1 MAPTA
6 LRPRDAATLLLY
18 RGGGDDVRVLLG
30 QRHHGH
36 IFMPNAYVFP
46 GGRVNPSDSRVT
58 PGTDLRGEVAA
69 RLERAATPARARAIA
84 VAAIRETFEE
94 TGLLIAAGEG
104 AGESGGEDGGG
115 EWHHKIAPK
124 LGALDYFFRAITPP
138 QRVRRFDARFFCADA
153 SAAQGELG
161 GDGELQNLAWFFL
174 DEIRDLEMAG
184 ITRIALAQFRRVLAD
199 PPSYTSDRPIPVSR
213 FLHGRYHIDME

>member
-1 MAPTA
+1 VSSKRLHPK
-6 LRPRDAATLLLY
+6 DAATLLLY
-18 RGGGDDVRVLLG
+18 RGTGDDVRVLLG

-46 GGRVNPSDSRVT
+46 GGRVSATDNRVT
-58 PGTDLRGEVAA
+58 PGSPLRADIAA

-94 TGLLIAAGEG
+94 TGLLIADGEG
-104 AGESGGEDGGG
+104 GGEGGGG
-115 EWHHKIAPK
+115 EWHNKIGPK

-138 QRVRRFDARFFCADA
+138 NRVRRFDARFFCADA
-153 SAAQGELG
+153 AAAQGDLG
-161 GDGELQNLAWFFL
+161 GDGELLNLAWFSL

-184 ITRIALAQFRRVLAD
+184 ITRIALAEFRRVLAD
-199 PPSYTSDRPIPVSR
+199 PPSFEGDRPIPVSR
-213 FLHGRYHIDME
+213 FLRGRYHVTME

>member
-1 MAPTA
+1 MAPKA
-6 LRPRDAATLLLY
+6 LRPKDAATLLLY
-18 RGGGDDVRVLLG
+18 RGDGDDVRVLLG

-46 GGRVNPSDSRVT
+46 GGRVNPSDSRVVPDT
-58 PGTDLRGEVAA
+58 GLRGNVAA

-104 AGESGGEDGGG
+104 GGG
-115 EWHHKIAPK
+115 EWHSKIGPK
-124 LGALDYFFRAITPP
+124 LSALDYFFRAITPP

-161 GDGELQNLAWFFL
+161 GDGELTNLAWFSL
-174 DEIRDLEMAG
+174 EEIRDLEMAG
-184 ITRIALAQFRRVLAD
+184 ITRIALAEFRRVLAD
-199 PPSYTSDRPIPVSR
+199 PPSYAGDRPIPVSR
-213 FLHGRYHIDME
+213 FLHGRYHIAME

>member
-1 MAPTA
+1 MAPKA
-6 LRPRDAATLLLY
+6 LRPKDAATLLLY
-18 RGGGDDVRVLLG
+18 HGNGDKVRMLLG

-46 GGRVNPSDSRVT
+46 GGRVSATDSRVA
-58 PGTDLRGEVAA
+58 PNSPLRADVAT

-104 AGESGGEDGGG
+104 EGS
-115 EWHHKIAPK
+115 EWHNKIAPK

-138 QRVRRFDARFFCADA
+138 NRVRRFDARFFCANA
-153 SAAQGELG
+153 SAAHGELG
-161 GDGELQNLAWFFL
+161 GDGELTNLAWFSL
-174 DEIRDLEMAG
+174 NEIRDLEMAG
-184 ITRIALAQFRRVLAD
+184 ITRIALAEFRRVLAD
-199 PPSYTSDRPIPVSR
+199 PPSYAGDRPIPVSR
-213 FLHGRYHIDME
+213 FLHGRYHIAME